1 MVDWKRVRVT
11 IRNNRIVIILFH
23 VLIAIKITSRFTSL
37 NLPGWDL
44 AVSWTTILIPIAAV
58 LTTTWL
64 AYYYLYLSGE
74 KVG

>member
-1 MVDWKRVRVT
+1 MVDGKRVRVT
-11 IRNNRIVIILFH
+11 MRNNRIVIILFH
-23 VLIAIKITSRFTSL
+23 VLIAIKVTSRFTSL

-44 AVSWTTILIPIAAV
+44 AVSWTTILIPIGAV
-58 LTTTWL
+58 LTTIWL

>member
-1 MVDWKRVRVT
+1 MVDGKRVRVT

-58 LTTTWL
+58 PTTIWL

>member
-1 MVDWKRVRVT
+1 MVGGKRLRVT
-11 IRNNRIVIILFH
+11 MRNNRIVIILFH

-37 NLPGWDL
+37 NLPGWGL

-58 LTTTWL
+58 LTTIWL